1 MQFLS
6 EEGADAHVVPVDAR
20 LDVLPLLL
28 LGGDN
33 VVLFLHV
40 GEPSLFQ
47 VVFKLHEAE
56 QRVTRALRAIGGG
69 VRWQQLVRSEA
80 IGVAARKRVAR
91 PPVHLTKL
99 GELVLELREH
109 EIDAVPA
116 QEGHVALHALA
127 LRLRTLWAP
136 CRRLLCL
143 RRKELFAR
151 GIAHAPC
158 RLEQLSKPV
167 EQPRLDQARR
177 LHLRQR
183 VQQRLDCIGHGR
195 LFELELLPIRALPK
209 ALFVAHHLH
218 HRVGRITHLKHRDG
232 LQPHARR
239 VLVVGVVVRVGARAR
254 LQKVCD
260 RRREPCLL
268 GALGT
273 GRLWNLAFSIV
284 HEERDRD
291 LHEIAILLSESRA
304 CRFGHFALLAL
315 LVHVLDVGHA
325 HDARKAAEG
334 MHQHL
339 LIASHVHLVSLH
351 LLVHELDEHLNFVS
365 LEALSWHRRKALHR
379 LDAQRVI
386 RVAQHPKD
394 DLVAR
399 VLVEELGHARCDL
412 KAVVWL
418 SSLAAQVTVLGL
430 LVVLGALGERG
441 HHAHESSEHLEHG
454 AVIDRLNAHAAVLA
468 R

>member
-1 MQFLS
+1 M
-6 EEGADAHVVPVDAR
+6 A
-20 LDVLPLLL
+20 
-28 LGGDN
+28 
-33 VVLFLHV
+33 
-40 GEPSLFQ
+40 
-47 VVFKLHEAE
+47 
-56 QRVTRALRAIGGG
+56 
-69 VRWQQLVRSEA
+69 
-80 IGVAARKRVAR
+80 AARPIRSHRRRR
-91 PPVHLTKL
+91 PQTRRPTP
-99 GELVLELREH
+99 GFLELREH

-136 CRRLLCL
+136 CRWLLCL

-167 EQPRLDQARR
+167 EQPRLDR
-177 LHLRQR
+177 
-183 VQQRLDCIGHGR
+183 
-195 LFELELLPIRALPK
+195 
-209 ALFVAHHLH
+209 
-218 HRVGRITHLKHRDG
+218 
-232 LQPHARR
+232 
-239 VLVVGVVVRVGARAR
+239 ARAR
-254 LQKVCD
+254 LQNVCD
-260 RRREPCLL
+260 RRREQCLL

-430 LVVLGALGERG
+430 LVVLARW
-441 HHAHESSEHLEHG
+441 AN
-454 AVIDRLNAHAAVLA
+454 AVITRTRA
-468 R
+468 RSI